1 MPTPEDAVRGDLCE
15 ALQQLAELLLEPG
28 RPDYIRITDALLH
41 TWAFVSLA
49 NLVDDM
55 RILVEEQLQTL
66 THHLNN
72 DLRLDCE
79 SFAEELKATARRLVA
94 G

>member
-15 ALQQLAELLLEPG
+15 ALQQLAELLQEPG

-49 NLVDDM
+49 NLVDEA
-55 RILVEEQLQTL
+55 RVLVEEQLQTL

-72 DLRLDCE
+72 DLRLDTE
-79 SFAEELKATARRLVA
+79 RFAEELSATARRLA
-94 G
+94 

>member
-1 MPTPEDAVRGDLCE
+1 MATPEDAVRGDLCE

-49 NLVDDM
+49 NLVEDM
-55 RILVEEQLQTL
+55 RSLVEEQLQAL

-72 DLRLDCE
+72 DLRLDTE
-79 SFAEELKATARRLVA
+79 HFAAELNQIASKL
-94 G
+94 

>member
-49 NLVDDM
+49 DLADAA
-55 RILVEEQLQTL
+55 RAQVEEQLQTL

-79 SFAEELKATARRLVA
+79 HFADELSQTARQLA
-94 G
+94 

>member
-1 MPTPEDAVRGDLCE
+1 MPTPEDVVRGDLCE
-15 ALQQLAELLLEPG
+15 ALQQLAELLMEPG

-55 RILVEEQLQTL
+55 RILVEEQLQSL

-79 SFAEELKATARRLVA
+79 HFAEELNATARRLA
-94 G
+94 

>member
-1 MPTPEDAVRGDLCE
+1 MATPEDAVRGDLCE
-15 ALQQLAELLLEPG
+15 ALHQLAGLLLEPG

-49 NLVDDM
+49 NLVDET
-55 RILVEEQLQTL
+55 RCLVEEQLQTL

-72 DLRLDCE
+72 DLRLDTE
-79 SFAEELKATARRLVA
+79 RFAEDLKLTARRL

>member
-1 MPTPEDAVRGDLCE
+1 M
-15 ALQQLAELLLEPG
+15 EPG
-28 RPDYIRITDALLH
+28 GPDYIHVTDALLH

-49 NLVDDM
+49 DLVGDAKAQM
-55 RILVEEQLQTL
+55 EEQLQTL

-79 SFAEELKATARRLVA
+79 HFAEELNATARRLA
-94 G
+94 

>member
-15 ALQQLAELLLEPG
+15 ALQQLAELLMEPG

-49 NLVDDM
+49 DLVDDM
-55 RILVEEQLQTL
+55 RVLVEEQLQTL

-79 SFAEELKATARRLVA
+79 GFAKELNQTARRLV
-94 G
+94 

>member
-1 MPTPEDAVRGDLCE
+1 MPTPEEVVRGDLCE
-15 ALQQLAELLLEPG
+15 ALQQLAGMLLEPG

-49 NLVDDM
+49 DLVDDTKT
-55 RILVEEQLQTL
+55 LVEEQLQTL

-79 SFAEELKATARRLVA
+79 HFAEELSATARRIA
-94 G
+94 

>member
-1 MPTPEDAVRGDLCE
+1 MATPEDAVRGDLCE
-15 ALQQLAELLLEPG
+15 ALQQLAELLREPG

-49 NLVDDM
+49 NLVEET
-55 RILVEEQLQTL
+55 RVLVEEQLQTL

-79 SFAEELKATARRLVA
+79 HFAEELKVTARKLV
-94 G
+94 

>member
-15 ALQQLAELLLEPG
+15 ALQQLAELLQEPG

-49 NLVDDM
+49 NLVEDT
-55 RILVEEQLQTL
+55 RFVVEEQLQTL
-66 THHLNN
+66 TTHLNN

-79 SFAEELKATARRLVA
+79 HFAKELNQVARKLA
-94 G
+94 

>member
-15 ALQQLAELLLEPG
+15 ALHQLAELLKEPG

-49 NLVDDM
+49 ELVGEAKAQ
-55 RILVEEQLQTL
+55 VEEQLQTL

-79 SFAEELKATARRLVA
+79 HFADELSDIARRLA
-94 G
+94 

>member
-1 MPTPEDAVRGDLCE
+1 MATPEDAVRGDLCE

-49 NLVDDM
+49 NLVEEM
-55 RILVEEQLQTL
+55 RALVEEQLQTL

-79 SFAEELKATARRLVA
+79 HFAQELNVTARKLA
-94 G
+94 